1 MSARS
6 TAREPTEHTIG
17 DTDRT
22 LRRHACS
29 AVPVGLRAFAERYHA
44 ACQLYFD
51 EIARAEHA
59 TIVIW
64 YDDFARP
71 SLLRFSLMIGNWLA
85 VSCQHGAH
93 GD

>member
-1 MSARS
+1 LA
-6 TAREPTEHTIG
+6 
-17 DTDRT
+17 T
-22 LRRHACS
+22 LTGRFAAMPVRRFRWA
-29 AVPVGLRAFAERYHA
+29 GGAFAERYHG